1 MSYIG
6 ITALGFFIRRSL
18 RLQRPSTAVR
28 PFCDPQEQ
36 VAAFAVNSPSRM
48 APLKTSTPLGKR
60 RKNSHMLAVAILW
73 CALPLLQPSHCSV
86 HQKPCAFNRL
96 CLCSHEVVRDVVCVG
111 VPFSTFPT
119 TIGDCENGQ
128 VTLVRSG
135 LEELQNDSL
144 AGTRLSTL
152 RLMHNSLSRLLPC
165 AFCGAEDNLVSLDL
179 SHNALAQAPLH
190 ALRQLR
196 HLQWLSLQSNRI
208 DDLRRADWD
217 ELSRTVRLRSLFL
230 GGNSLKVVRDG
241 LFSNM
246 SELATLELDR
256 NLLSEV
262 VGSPFPESLTRLSL
276 AHNLLEHLPRNALR
290 KLHSLAALFLGGN
303 LLKTLPA
310 TWFLPTRHLDQLDLS
325 RNLMDRL
332 PEKLFNG
339 SVYLRDLHMEFN
351 FITELPVGLF
361 RSVSVERLSLANNRM
376 ASIAE
381 HVFGGLE
388 SVLVVL
394 DLSFNLFSR
403 FPDAARALMSL
414 SVLYLRGNSLTSL
427 EPADVQSFRAT
438 LEVLDLSGNRFDRV
452 PSSAL
457 RTTERLSRLSL
468 QDNRIQT
475 LRGKDFESW
484 ARNLTTLSLANNGIR
499 TLSKDTFVHLPRLRE
514 LKLSFNG
521 IHFIDHHVFLPLRPT
536 LEVLE
541 LSSALGQRFLPLELI
556 RHMRRVQW
564 LQLDHNQM
572 LNLTDSYL
580 QGLPSLVHF
589 DLEGNRIGY
598 ITPGFFKEPIHQ
610 RLNRVVL
617 AHNALTSVDTGTF
630 KNLSRLANV
639 VLLGNKIRVLR
650 RGAFKDLPRLHNIVL
665 SRNRID
671 TIEAGAFNNVSKLSS
686 LLLQYNNLTSFSLD
700 CLCGSRSGA
709 LFLNLS
715 QNSLFSLHANS
726 YGEDSPSN
734 ETRDYGVHTLDVSH
748 NQLAEIDDVFLT
760 SVGSSLLNLHVSNN
774 KISGLLGL
782 FETLDVLQTFH
793 ADHNFISNVSF
804 GAFQESPDLQVIL
817 LSDNRIESIDE
828 FAFGNLTRLR
838 VVDLSRNRI
847 ASIPED
853 AFQNTALERLNLSF
867 NNLTHCSSF
876 TAIKGTLRVLDLS
889 GNRISSIGAHHFDGF
904 RSILA
909 LNLSRNQL
917 IVIDEDSF
925 SGLGQLMHLDLAHN
939 PLFTVNR
946 ACLQPLKTLDSL
958 KLRNCSL
965 ARLPPFHLKRLLT
978 LDVAENFLFNLS
990 SDAFRHL
997 RSLREL
1003 DVSRNLLESMPRH
1016 LWQFLPLLR
1025 TLDLSGNPISSMATD
1040 SFAGA
1045 HGLQSLDIRRLQ
1057 LKFLDPRSLHGLRFL
1072 KSLRTTSYG
1081 SVRSFRLQE
1090 LVSQLQSL
1098 RRVLVEVEEPVLSHQ
1113 LQWAFGAKLS
1123 ELTVTGRQLRVVFPD
1138 ALLGLHGSHE
1148 LVLRLTGTSIR
1159 RLPAGLLRYLAD
1171 VRYLTLDLRDNLL
1184 SSIGPEV
1191 LRPPGGE
1198 DLGYWRGTQHL
1209 AGGIRLEE
1217 NPWVCDCQL
1226 LWLSRWLRRWLRETL
1241 RVQMLHFDAAIYVHN
1256 LARQS
1261 ECTYP
1266 GGQLRKPLIDLQE
1279 DDLQCTSFAGHVT
1292 APSRIWTA
1300 TLAIVAL
1307 TGLSVS

>member
-1 MSYIG
+1 MKPLETS
-6 ITALGFFIRRSL
+6 LGRR
-18 RLQRPSTAVR
+18 
-28 PFCDPQEQ
+28 
-36 VAAFAVNSPSRM
+36 NY
-48 APLKTSTPLGKR
+48 
-60 RKNSHMLAVAILW
+60 SHMRCAVAVLW
-73 CALPLLQPSHCSV
+73 CALLQPSQFSSV
-86 HQKPCAFNRL
+86 QQPCAFNRL

-111 VPFSTFPT
+111 VPFSVFPT
-119 TIGDCENGQ
+119 TIGECENGQ

-135 LEELQNDSL
+135 LEVLQNDSL

-152 RLMHNSLSRLLPC
+152 RLMHNSLSRILPC

-179 SHNALAQAPLH
+179 SNNALAQAPVH
-190 ALRQLR
+190 AMRGLR
-196 HLQWLSLQSNRI
+196 HLQWLNLQSNCI
-208 DDLRRADWD
+208 DDLRRADWQ
-217 ELSRTVRLRSLFL
+217 ELSRTVSLRSLFL
-230 GGNSLKVVRDG
+230 GENNVKIIRDG

-256 NLLSEV
+256 NLVSEV
-262 VGSPFPESLTRLSL
+262 AGLPFPESLTHLSL
-276 AHNLLEHLPRNALR
+276 AHNLLEHLPRQALCNLR
-290 KLHSLAALFLGGN
+290 SLSALFLGGN

-325 RNLMDRL
+325 RNLMDHL

-339 SVYLRDLHMEFN
+339 SVYVRDLHMEFN

-376 ASIAE
+376 ADIAE

-388 SVLVVL
+388 SVLIVL
-394 DLSFNLFSR
+394 DLSFNLFR
-403 FPDAARALMSL
+403 HFPYAARTLASL

-452 PSSAL
+452 PASAL
-457 RTTERLSRLSL
+457 RTTQRLSRLSL
-468 QDNRIQT
+468 QDNRIQM
-475 LRGKDFESW
+475 LHCEDFELW

-499 TLSKDTFVHLPRLRE
+499 ILSKGTFAHLPRLRE
-514 LKLSFNG
+514 LKLSFNA
-521 IHFIDHHVFLPLRPT
+521 IHSIDHHVFLPLRPT

-541 LSSALGQRFLPLELI
+541 LSSTLGQRFLPLELI
-556 RHMRRVQW
+556 RHMKHVQW

-580 QGLPSLVHF
+580 EGLPSLVHF
-589 DLEGNRIGY
+589 DLEGNMIGH

-617 AHNALTSVDTGTF
+617 AHNDLNSVNSGTF

-639 VLLGNKIRVLR
+639 VLLGNKIRILR
-650 RGAFKDLPRLHNIVL
+650 SGAFKDLPALHNVVL
-665 SRNRID
+665 SRNRIN
-671 TIEAGAFNNVSKLSS
+671 TIEAGAFNNLSQLSS
-686 LLLQYNNLTSFSLD
+686 LFLQHNNLTSFSLD
-700 CLCGSRSGA
+700 CLYGSRSRA
-709 LFLNLS
+709 LLLNLS
-715 QNSLFSLHANS
+715 QNSLVSLHA
-726 YGEDSPSN
+726 GADVQDSSFN
-734 ETRDYGVHTLDVSH
+734 ETHDYGVHTLDVRH
-748 NQLAEIDDVFLT
+748 NQLVEIDHGFLA
-760 SVGSSLLNLHVSNN
+760 SVGSSLLNLFVSNN
-774 KISGLLGL
+774 KISRLSGI
-782 FETLDVLQTFH
+782 FNTLTVLQTFH
-793 ADHNFISNVSF
+793 ADHNAISNVSF
-804 GAFQESPDLQVIL
+804 GAFQWSPELQVIV
-817 LSDNRIESIDE
+817 LSDNRIESINE

-838 VVDLSRNRI
+838 VIDLSHNQI
-847 ASIPED
+847 ASIPEN
-853 AFQNTALERLNLSF
+853 AFENTALERLNLSF
-867 NNLTHCSSF
+867 NGMMHCNSI
-876 TAIKGTLRVLDLS
+876 AAVKGTLRVLDLS

-904 RSILA
+904 HTILA
-909 LNLSRNQL
+909 LNISRNQL
-917 IVIDEDSF
+917 IAIGENSF
-925 SGLGQLMHLDLAHN
+925 AGLGQLMSLDLAHN
-939 PLFTVNR
+939 PLFTLNR
-946 ACLQPLKTLDSL
+946 ACLLPLKTLGTL

-990 SDAFRHL
+990 TDAFRHL
-997 RSLREL
+997 RSLRVL
-1003 DVSRNLLESMPRH
+1003 DVSRNLLDTMPRH
-1016 LWQFLPLLR
+1016 LWRFLPQLHS
-1025 TLDLSGNPISSMATD
+1025 LDVSGNPISSLATD
-1040 SFAGA
+1040 SFADA

-1057 LKFLDPRSLHGLRFL
+1057 LKFLDPRALHGLRFL

-1090 LVSQLQSL
+1090 LVSQLHSL
-1098 RRVLVEVEEPVLSHQ
+1098 RQVLVEVEEPVLSHQ

-1198 DLGYWRGTQHL
+1198 DWRGTQHL
-1209 AGGIRLEE
+1209 AGGIRLEN

-1256 LARQS
+1256 LARKS

-1266 GGQLRKPLIDLQE
+1266 EGQLRKPLIDLQE
-1279 DDLQCTSFAGHVT
+1279 DDFRCTSSAGHIVT
-1292 APSRIWTA
+1292 PSRI
-1300 TLAIVAL
+1300 L
-1307 TGLSVS
+1307 TFVMMVLISTHSTEE